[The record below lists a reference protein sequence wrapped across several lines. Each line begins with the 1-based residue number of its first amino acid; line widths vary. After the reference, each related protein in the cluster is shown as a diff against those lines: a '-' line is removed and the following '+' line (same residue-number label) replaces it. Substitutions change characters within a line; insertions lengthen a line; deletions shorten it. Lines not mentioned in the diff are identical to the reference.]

1 MGYSTGDE
9 KLDVLLDG
17 GIPEG
22 KNILVCGPPGEIKKA
37 FILEIAAQSTK
48 HGKHAVIIDFDEPI
62 DKIKEEIKDREGD
75 LSKLIVVDGYSWS
88 LGVPSNNRYNL
99 QSPNALNDL
108 AIILSNISNTINRGF
123 LLVYYSLSTVLLYNE
138 VNETYRFLQTTSA
151 KLKEKGATS
160 LFLVEEGMHPE
171 DTMITIEHLM
181 DDKYTFKKSGTSWK
195 LRIKS
200 MDDFPITVEYINNKV
215 KIP

>member
-37 FILEIAAQSTK
+37 FILEIAAQST
-48 HGKHAVIIDFDEPI
+48 
-62 DKIKEEIKDREGD
+62 
-75 LSKLIVVDGYSWS
+75 LIVVDGYSWS